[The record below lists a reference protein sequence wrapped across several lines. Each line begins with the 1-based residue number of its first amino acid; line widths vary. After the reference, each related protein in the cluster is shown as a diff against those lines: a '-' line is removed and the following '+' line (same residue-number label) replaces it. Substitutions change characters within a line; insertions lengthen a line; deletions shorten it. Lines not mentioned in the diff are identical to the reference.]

1 MEDLA
6 LSWTGAGNVCYLLAW
21 SEGFLTDLL
30 RECLP
35 EDRQQ
40 LTHDHILSHI
50 LWMAFDGFA
59 MNKRVGD
66 TRNIEPLAAYVTDLL
81 LAGSVGATL
90 TGVEAADPGTTGGT
104 RRSAARAR

>member
-1 MEDLA
+1 MSD
-6 LSWTGAGNVCYLLAW
+6 LLAW
-21 SEGFLTDLL
+21 SEAFLTDLL

-66 TRNIEPLAAYVTDLL
+66 TRDIEALADYVTDLL
-81 LAGSVGATL
+81 LAGSVGMTL
-90 TGVEAADPGTTGGT
+90 TGAEAADASAIGGT
-104 RRSAARAR
+104 RRSGARARGE